1 MVSSALPITVIVL
14 TFNEEA
20 NIVPCLES
28 VKAWAGE
35 IFVVDSGSAD
45 NTVDLARRYTDKIY
59 THKFV
64 NYAAQRNWTQQALP
78 FAYDWVFHLDA
89 GEQVTP
95 ELVTFMRQAFA
106 TGVDDID
113 GFLINRRAIF
123 MGRWIK
129 HGGIYPTYHQR
140 LYRRQKG
147 YCEER
152 EYDQHFKVE
161 GKVAKLQGDIIDE
174 IATDLNSWTL
184 SHARWATAEAKEQL
198 RQSQAQMA
206 NSKQVTARLFGSA
219 IERRRWL
226 RQKLY
231 GRVPLFVRPFG
242 YFLVRYFLLLGF
254 LDGIEGFIFHFLQG
268 FWFRFYVDAK
278 IWEAKRQQSLK
289 SV

>member
-1 MVSSALPITVIVL
+1 MVKISVVVL
-14 TFNEEA
+14 TYNEEL
-20 NIVPCLES
+20 NLQRCLES
-28 VKAWAGE
+28 VASWVDE
-35 IFVVDSGSAD
+35 IFVVDSGSVD
-45 NTVDLARRYTDKIY
+45 NTLEIAKKYTDKIY
-59 THKFV
+59 IHEFT
-64 NYAAQRNWTQQALP
+64 NYAAQRNWAQRNLP
-78 FAYDWVFHLDA
+78 LTYDWVFHLDA

-95 ELVTFMRQAFA
+95 ELAKSIKSAFA
-106 TGVDDID
+106 SGVDNLD

-161 GKVAKLQGDIIDE
+161 GRVGKLGGDIVDE

-184 SHARWATAEAKEQL
+184 SHARWATAEAKEHL
-198 RQSQAQMA
+198 RQEKAKGT
-206 NSKQVTARLFGSA
+206 NDKQVIPRLFGTS

-242 YFLVRYFLLLGF
+242 YFFVRYFLLLGF

-278 IWEAKRQQSLK
+278 IWEAKHQQSI
-289 SV
+289 

>member
-1 MVSSALPITVIVL
+1 MKLPISVVIL
-14 TFNEEA
+14 TFNEQA
-20 NIVPCLES
+20 NISQCLDS
-28 VKAWAGE
+28 VKNWAGE
-35 IFVVDSGSAD
+35 IFVVDSGSTD
-45 NTVDLARRYTDKIY
+45 NTVHLARCYTDKIY
-59 THKFV
+59 THEFV
-64 NYAAQRNWTQQALP
+64 NYAAQRNWTQQNLP
-78 FAYDWVFHLDA
+78 FTCEWVFHLDA
-89 GEQVTP
+89 GEHVMP
-95 ELVTFMRQAFA
+95 ELVVSMRQAFVA
-106 TGVDDID
+106 GVDDTD

-161 GKVAKLQGDIIDE
+161 GRVVKLQGDIIDE
-174 IATDLNSWTL
+174 IATDLNSWTI

-198 RQSQAQMA
+198 RQSHAQVP
-206 NSKQVTARLFGSA
+206 NSKQVAARLFGSA

-242 YFLVRYFLLLGF
+242 YFFVRYFLLLGF